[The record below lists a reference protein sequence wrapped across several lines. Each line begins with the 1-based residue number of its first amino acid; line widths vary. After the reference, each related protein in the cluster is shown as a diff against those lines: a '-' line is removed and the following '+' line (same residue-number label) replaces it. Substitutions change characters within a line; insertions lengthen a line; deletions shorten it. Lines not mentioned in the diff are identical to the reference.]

1 MGNIVG
7 AAAGNL
13 GFGAAQGLIEGGI
26 NQIFAGANSRRDWKY
41 KQKEMALQQQ
51 YALEQMERQSQ
62 LAYDQWQKQFDY
74 ENEYND
80 PSKLFARYAAAGI
93 NPAAVLGSSG
103 VSVQGT
109 MSGGSAP
116 SPSGG
121 MPRAGG
127 IGQGSNIRLDPTQL
141 SQLEVNESTADRNQ
155 AAADRD
161 SAEAVSIRNQTQS
174 KEYYANVAQLNKSIL
189 EANVEDSQ
197 AVADMNRAL
206 ATIYQADAQYADLMA
221 TYKFEDFV
229 AQYSLHREE
238 YFRFRRY
245 NVEYMDRILE
255 SQVILDLARAW
266 ESFNSGRTLAVE
278 SEIAK
283 VRLDDLRNWFDVN
296 WNTQIPVPVVNEKG
310 KPTGGHKML
319 TGKEIH
325 SYLLGLDVT
334 HGNQQTAGTW
344 FSNRSEKNALG
355 YSMLKAVV
363 QGAAGMATSYVGART
378 LGAGISSSTTSST
391 SGGSTARSV
400 ERYDSKGNL
409 VGYTIENMTSE
420 GHTAGRSR
428 GRRSR

>member
-1 MGNIVG
+1 MPPFGSVV
-7 AAAGNL
+7 GNL
-13 GFGAAQGLIEGGI
+13 GFGASQGLIEGGI
-26 NQIFAGANSRRDWKY
+26 NQIFAGANARRDWKY

-51 YALEQMERQSQ
+51 YALEQMEKQSQ
-62 LAYDQWQKQFDY
+62 LSYDQWQKQFDY

-80 PSKLFARYAAAGI
+80 PSKLFVRYAAAGI

-121 MPRAGG
+121 MPHATG

-141 SQLEVNESTADRNQ
+141 SQLEVNKSTADRNQ

-161 SAEAVSIRNQTQS
+161 SAEATNIRNQTQS
-174 KEYYANVAQLNKSIL
+174 KEYYADIAQLNKSIL
-189 EANVEDSQ
+189 DAGVKDSR

-221 TYKFEDFV
+221 TYKFEDFMT
-229 AQYSLHREE
+229 QYGIHKEE
-238 YFRFRRY
+238 YDQIRKY
-245 NVEYMDRILE
+245 NVEYMDRVLG
-255 SQVILDLARAW
+255 SQIILDLARAW
-266 ESFNSGRTLAVE
+266 ESFNSGQTLAME

-283 VRLDDLRNWFDVN
+283 VRLNDLRNWFDVN
-296 WNTQIPVPVVNEKG
+296 WNTQIPVPIVNEKG
-310 KPTGGHKML
+310 KPTGDHKML

-334 HGNQQTAGTW
+334 HGNQQTAGIW
-344 FSNRSEKNALG
+344 FRNRSEKNALG

-363 QGAAGMATSYVGART
+363 QGAAGMATSYVGAKT
-378 LGAGISSSTTSST
+378 LGSGLSSSTSSST

-400 ERYDSKGNL
+400 ERYDSMGNL
-409 VGYTIENMTSE
+409 VGYTIENMTTE
-420 GHTAGRSR
+420 GRTAGHSRS
-428 GRRSR
+428 RRSR